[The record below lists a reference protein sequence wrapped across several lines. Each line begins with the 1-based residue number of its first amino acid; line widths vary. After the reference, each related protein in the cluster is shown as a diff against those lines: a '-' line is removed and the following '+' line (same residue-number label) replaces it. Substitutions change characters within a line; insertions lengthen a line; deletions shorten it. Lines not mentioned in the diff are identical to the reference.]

1 MIAFLTGKLL
11 EKNPSNFIVD
21 VGGIGYDVFIPL
33 STFYQAGENGSTLSL
48 HIQMIVREDALILYG
63 FSTKLE
69 KEIFIRLISVSGV
82 GPKLAL
88 TILSGL
94 TIDELISALKNGDIR
109 RLSGIP
115 GIGKKTAERLV
126 VELRDKLTAFSVP
139 ETGGNS
145 APASTPESTPGQH
158 QETLLKSDLVSA
170 LVNLGWQ
177 TAAAE
182 KAVTQCL
189 KEESRREFSFL
200 LKESMKRLYR

>member
-21 VGGIGYDVFIPL
+21 VGGIGYEVFIPL
-33 STFYQAGENGSTLSL
+33 STFYQAGESGSILSL
-48 HIQMIVREDALILYG
+48 HIQMVVREDALILYG

-126 VELRDKLTAFSVP
+126 VELRDKLTALSVL
-139 ETGGNS
+139 ETGGTTT
-145 APASTPESTPGQH
+145 PTSTPEPGQDQH

>member
-33 STFYQAGENGSTLSL
+33 STFYQAGDGGSTISL

-126 VELRDKLTAFSVP
+126 VELRDKLTALSVP

-145 APASTPESTPGQH
+145 TPASTPETGQDQH